1 MVVPRVPVLIRFTPS
16 DRGSSAVEFAVIFPV
31 LMILMLMGVQVV
43 NYVNAVRRIESLAAS
58 MSETLSQATPPSNA
72 TTVASVSATDLHF
85 YFDSALV
92 IFPYLMQDAA
102 RQGILWW
109 QDIDI
114 DFASIQFTAIPGANC
129 SGQPDQSGCYTAK
142 VVWTSSGTVGSNY
155 RPCIIPQVA
164 QSNTAAPSSLR
175 LPASIFGPGSIIAV
189 DVVFTF
195 TPTFGANLLPS
206 LRIARSV
213 FLQPRYAT
221 LITYNT
227 PNDGIA
233 QSCP

>member
-43 NYVNAVRRIESLAAS
+43 NY
-58 MSETLSQATPPSNA
+58 
-72 TTVASVSATDLHF
+72 VSATDLHF